1 MSIGYR
7 RQGDNGPLYHP
18 ERDYAYITPTLMRQA
33 IENLEAPPS
42 EEMKRWRD
50 EQKITDEEIVA
61 AADALAEAQRHF
73 VSCAD
78 PVTSLEQALNR
89 EGWQKLRYAV
99 QQYLL
104 AAVGEVVLGAWFNAV
119 REVTIKGEESPAQN
133 EMCRFSGVVRMFCQ
147 RHGAPILDS
156 TSVADTLL
164 LRQDI
169 LLGQLQQMH
178 KEKLQLR
185 QEKHELELKLARV
198 TKSWWWRFFYEKT
211 DYTGPK

>member
-50 EQKITDEEIVA
+50 EHKITDEEIVTA
-61 AADALAEAQRHF
+61 AAALAEAQRHF

-89 EGWQKLRYAV
+89 ERWQQLRYAV

-119 REVTIKGEESPAQN
+119 REVTMKGEESPAQN
-133 EMCRFSGVVRMFCQ
+133 EMCRFSSVVRTFCQ
-147 RHGAPILDS
+147 RHGAPTLDS

-169 LLGQLQQMH
+169 LLGRLQQIH
-178 KEKLQLR
+178 KEKLQLH
-185 QEKHELELKLARV
+185 QEKHELEQKLARV